1 MPITTFTAQTMPQ
14 SDAAL
19 IETLQMALEKG
30 SPLEDF
36 IQLVRDL
43 TQFELQYQMDSSE
56 FFRRFQQGEM
66 GDQMDY
72 MRWANKYEMYREM
85 KANMEQLFALL
96 TRYALPVAA

>member
-1 MPITTFTAQTMPQ
+1 MPVTTFTAQTMPQ
-14 SDAAL
+14 SNAVL
-19 IETLQMALEKG
+19 RETLHKALEKS

-56 FFRRFQQGEM
+56 FFQRFQQDEM

-72 MRWANKYEMYREM
+72 MRWTNKYEMYQEI

-96 TRYALPVAA
+96 TRYALPVTA

>member
-19 IETLQMALEKG
+19 RETLQMALEKG